1 MLLLSM
7 PADLACHSCACLP
20 LMLHDAQLGLILLQA
35 CRALM
40 WPLLLKELRP
50 DCFCYINEELCL
62 SARPLSASMRR
73 CLGHCCFCSSSS
85 GSQTEVLEG
94 GPDVCAD

>member
-1 MLLLSM
+1 M
-7 PADLACHSCACLP
+7 PAGLATCSCACLP

-35 CRALM
+35 CRGLL

-50 DCFCYINEELCL
+50 DCFCYINKELCL

-73 CLGHCCFCSSSS
+73 CLRHCCLCNSSSVS
-85 GSQTEVLEG
+85 WQEVLVSE
-94 GPDVCAD
+94 PEVCDD